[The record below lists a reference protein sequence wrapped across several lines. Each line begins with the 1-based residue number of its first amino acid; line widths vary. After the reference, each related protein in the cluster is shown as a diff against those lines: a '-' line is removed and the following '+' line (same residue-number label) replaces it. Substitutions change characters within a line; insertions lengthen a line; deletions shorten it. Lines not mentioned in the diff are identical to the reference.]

1 MSDDL
6 WMILAVIQPFKL
18 DSVTRALENVVGF
31 AGMTV
36 SECRGFGREK
46 LELAD
51 GGENDTTRY
60 QPDSG
65 LIDFTAKVKLEIAV
79 AGRDRA
85 DAVVEQ
91 LTQAARTG
99 RRGDGKV
106 FIWPIVNAVRVRTA
120 EAGARAL

>member
-1 MSDDL
+1 MAEEL
-6 WMILAVIQPFKL
+6 WMVMAVIQPFKL
-18 DSVTRALENVVGF
+18 DSVTRALETVVGF

-36 SECRGFGREK
+36 SDCRGFGREK
-46 LELAD
+46 LESAEA
-51 GGENDTTRY
+51 GENDAKRY
-60 QPDSG
+60 ESDSG
-65 LIDFTAKVKLEIAV
+65 LVDFTAKVKLEIAV

-91 LTQAARTG
+91 LTHAARTG

-106 FIWPIVNAVRVRTA
+106 FVWPIVNAVRVRTA